1 MTKSIEYIQQVK
13 ELKVECSKDKG
24 KYNKNKFVE
33 YLAIELKIKG
43 LYDSLEENVVVMHRE
58 IAIIREVLTNKDKNI
73 RLYKTNT

>member
-33 YLAIELKIKG
+33 YLAIELKIMI
-43 LYDSLEENVVVMHRE
+43 V
-58 IAIIREVLTNKDKNI
+58 
-73 RLYKTNT
+73 